1 MRSLDACKAEI
12 FRRSEIKIK
21 QQKKVRNR
29 VLAACVPVCLCVV
42 IGAAGAFSGAF
53 DAKSGNMAQA
63 PESAG
68 WNNNGFGL
76 MDAETSLGEDIC
88 VSENTSNW
96 VSEDAE
102 GLEKPQFGERPIL
115 GLTSKLTVTAENEN
129 YEILKE
135 ILLNLD
141 YSPYRVCRCLPQ
153 YRLETDFGEFGIHLS
168 QAYARCKD
176 GQANLTA
183 EQVKTLRQIIE
194 NITDKKTNE

>member
-1 MRSLDACKAEI
+1 MRSLNACKAEI

-53 DAKSGNMAQA
+53 GAKSGNMAQA

-88 VSENTSNW
+88 VSDSSANRIPPEFLEENPNYGNDP
-96 VSEDAE
+96 VS
-102 GLEKPQFGERPIL
+102 GI
-115 GLTSKLTVTAENEN
+115 TSKLIVTPENEN
-129 YEILKE
+129 YEALKE
-135 ILLNLD
+135 ILLNLE
-141 YSPYRVCRCLPQ
+141 YSPYRVCHCLPQ

-168 QAYARCKD
+168 EGYARCED
-176 GQANLTA
+176 GQAKLTA